1 MRTLRQLFSYTQTK
15 QAKVLGAWVILPCL
29 LVLTSR
35 EMWSLALITH
45 ELVRQMTFW
54 ETFPYVTAC
63 ATVFAVTG
71 CARQVVSRLRKEHP
85 LF

>member
-29 LVLTSR
+29 LALVSR
-35 EMWSLALITH
+35 EMWSLAVITN

-54 ETFPYVTAC
+54 ESLPYVAAC
-63 ATVFAVTG
+63 ATVFAVTV
-71 CARQVVSRLRKEHP
+71 CAKQVVSRLRKEHP